1 MPRKLSSSSSVRSPA
16 RSSRR
21 PVRSAAATPAVA
33 PAVPPAVAPAVART
47 AAAPLHG
54 RRCLVT
60 GGGTGIGAGIAQVL
74 ARAGAAVVLLGRRKQ
89 PLQQVANELRA
100 GGATVEV
107 VTADVRDAGAVG
119 KAVDLAAK
127 RLGGL
132 DVLVNN
138 AGVGGPNAC
147 ATAGPDRWDEI
158 VRTNLD
164 GLFFTTRAALRHLP
178 DGGRVV
184 NVSSVLGRFGVPGY
198 TAYCASK
205 HGVIGFG
212 KALALELAPRR
223 ITVNTVCPGWTDTE
237 MARAGMQLLADGM
250 QVDFTKAKAAALAQV
265 PLGRMLDPT
274 EIGELVAWLC
284 SPAAAGMTGQAISH
298 CGGST
303 MW

>member
-1 MPRKLSSSSSVRSPA
+1 M
-16 RSSRR
+16 
-21 PVRSAAATPAVA
+21 RSAAATPATA
-33 PAVPPAVAPAVART
+33 SPQAPAVAAAGAPIAT
-47 AAAPLHG
+47 ASLQG

-74 ARAGAAVVLLGRRKQ
+74 ARAGASLVLLGRRKQ
-89 PLQQVANELRA
+89 PLQQVADALRA
-100 GGATVEV
+100 GGATVDV
-107 VTADVRDAGAVG
+107 VTADVRDAAAVT

-138 AGVGGPNAC
+138 AGVGGPNGC
-147 ATAGPDRWDEI
+147 ATPGPDRWDEI

-164 GLFFTTRAALRHLP
+164 GMFFTTRAALRHLP
-178 DGGRVV
+178 AGGRVV

-250 QVDFTKAKAAALAQV
+250 QVDFAAAKAAALAQV
-265 PLGRMLDPT
+265 PLGRMLDPA

-284 SPAAAGMTGQAISH
+284 SPAASGMTGQAISH
-298 CGGST
+298 CGGSV